1 MCRKSLAELLEKP
14 ELNFELAIC
23 LLEDNYMK
31 KKTLTNPTYLYLVIN
46 MNIGGQD
53 ISKDMVWEEN
63 KIKLLG
69 TTIDNELKFD
79 IHILNIC
86 SKTNEK

>member
-1 MCRKSLAELLEKP
+1 
-14 ELNFELAIC
+14 
-23 LLEDNYMK
+23 
-31 KKTLTNPTYLYLVIN
+31 

-53 ISKDMVWEEN
+53 VRKDMVWEEN

-86 SKTNEK
+86 SKANEK